1 MINQILAEASIPAKP
16 ARFPDPPAIHA
27 IYFDGIEPDG
37 PDIGA
42 PTSLSHDCTIELY
55 APDIS
60 AGTAA
65 LMRLQSQLDARSIR
79 YTTQGWYW
87 LSNIQRYQEVIEFT
101 YTEKITG
108 GNSNEN

>member
-1 MINQILAEASIPAKP
+1 MINQILTAADIPGKP

-27 IYFDGIEPDG
+27 IYFDSIEPGG
-37 PDIGA
+37 PDIGP
-42 PTSLSHDCTIELY
+42 PTCIFHNCTIELY

-65 LMRLQSQLDARSIR
+65 LMRLRSQLDARSIR

-101 YTEKITG
+101 YIEK
-108 GNSNEN
+108 N

>member
-1 MINQILAEASIPAKP
+1 MIDQILTAADIPAKP

-27 IYFDGIEPDG
+27 VYFDSIDPDG

-55 APDIS
+55 APNS
-60 AGTAA
+60 SVGTAA
-65 LMRLQSQLDARSIR
+65 LLRLRAQLDAYSIR
-79 YTTQGWYW
+79 YKTQGWYW
-87 LSNIQRYQEVIEFT
+87 MSAIQRYQEVIEFT
-101 YTEKITG
+101 YTEKLTG